1 MELRHLRYFVAVA
14 EERSFTRAAGRLHIA
29 QPAVSAQIKSLEE
42 ELGLALLHR
51 DRHHVELTT
60 AGAAFLRGT
69 RSLLADLDGHIREA
83 RRLAEI
89 GAGRLAIGFVGSQ
102 SHEWMPQVLRSFR
115 REHPGVELSLT
126 ELVPSE
132 QMDALLEKRLDVGF
146 MGPLHGALPAGLRA
160 ECIVEEAPVVA
171 VPPDHPLAGQ
181 EAVTLK
187 RLRDE
192 SFIFTS
198 QQNAPNYRA
207 WLQSRCQAAGFTP
220 RVVQE
225 VDRAR
230 TTLQYIA
237 AGFGISIVGEH
248 LSRMTFAGVCF
259 LRLLPAAP
267 RLRYGVAWRAHGAGE
282 LVRRFVQH
290 THEVFGRRLQGEN

>member
-42 ELGLALLHR
+42 ELGLPLLLR
-51 DRHHVELTT
+51 DRHHVELTA
-60 AGAAFLRGT
+60 AGAAFLEGS
-69 RSLLADLDGHIREA
+69 RSLLRQLDGHIAEA

-115 REHPGVELSLT
+115 HEYPGVELSLT
-126 ELVPSE
+126 ELVPAQ
-132 QMDALLEKRLDVGF
+132 QMEALLEKRLDVGF
-146 MGPLHGALPAGLRA
+146 MGPLHGALPAGLQA

-171 VPPDHPLAGQ
+171 VPQDHPLAGL
-181 EAVTLK
+181 ESVTLK
-187 RLRDE
+187 RLRGE

-198 QQNAPNYRA
+198 QKHAPNYRA
-207 WLQSRCQAAGFTP
+207 WLQKRCQAAGFNP

-237 AGFGISIVGEH
+237 AGFGISIFGEH
-248 LSRMTFAGVCF
+248 LSRIPLAGVRF
-259 LRLLPAAP
+259 LRLQPVAP
-267 RLRYGVAWRAHGAGE
+267 RLRYGVAWRTHGASA

-290 THEVFGRRLQGEN
+290 THEVFGKAEGS